1 MKKTTATSSKPSV
14 KKSLNL
20 GKPLMDRVLIKEAPA
35 EERSA
40 GGIIIPE
47 TAQEK
52 PQRGEVVA
60 VGRGKS
66 LTEPTEL
73 KVGDNVLYGAYAGT
87 EIKIKGIDY
96 LIMREADIL
105 MVLPD

>member
-1 MKKTTATSSKPSV
+1 MKKTTVVSAKQP
-14 KKSLNL
+14 KQSLNL

-47 TAQEK
+47 TAQER
-52 PQRGEVVA
+52 PERGEVIA

-87 EIKIKGIDY
+87 HIKIKGIDY

-105 MVLPD
+105 MILPD